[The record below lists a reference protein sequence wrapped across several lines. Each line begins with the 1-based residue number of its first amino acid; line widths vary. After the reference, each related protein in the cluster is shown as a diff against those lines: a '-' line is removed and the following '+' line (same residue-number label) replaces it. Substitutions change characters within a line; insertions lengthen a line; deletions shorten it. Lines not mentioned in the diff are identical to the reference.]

1 MIRSMTA
8 FGRGESAR
16 SDMQL
21 VVEMRSLNNRY
32 RDIIVKLPRSL
43 QFLEEDIRNTLA
55 GVVQRGRVEVA
66 VQSIANGEER
76 PGRLELNEPVVKA
89 YLAVFDRLSEEFGM
103 PRDIRMDRFCLL
115 NDVIVRKPEELDET
129 GIRTCASEAMEQAV
143 AAFEAM
149 RTREG
154 VAIEADFNTRLDL
167 LSQYAEQVAESAP
180 QVAELYRRRLKE
192 HIGKILGETEL
203 DEGRLAQEVA
213 LFAERADITEELVR
227 LRSHL
232 EQFKI
237 YLGSVEAVGRRLDF
251 LLQEMHREINTLS
264 AKASDSGISR
274 LVVEMKSELEK
285 IREQVQNVE

>member
-8 FGRGESAR
+8 FGRGESTGG
-16 SDMQL
+16 DMQL
-21 VVEMRSLNNRY
+21 VVEMRSVNNRY
-32 RDIIVKLPRSL
+32 RDMVIKLPKSL
-43 QFLEEDIRNTLA
+43 QFLEEGLRNRL
-55 GVVQRGRVEVA
+55 GGFIQRGRVEVA

-115 NDVIVRKPEELDET
+115 SDVIVRKPEELDEKA
-129 GIRTCASEAMEQAV
+129 IEDCAGEALEQAV
-143 AAFEAM
+143 AAFETM
-149 RTREG
+149 RVREG
-154 VAIEADFNTRLDL
+154 AAMEADFNTRLDL
-167 LSQYAEQVAESAP
+167 LSKYAVQVAESAP
-180 QVAELYRRRLKE
+180 QVAEFYRRRLKD
-192 HIGKILGETEL
+192 HIAKVLGEMEL

-232 EQFKI
+232 DQFRT
-237 YLGSVEAVGRRLDF
+237 YLGADEAVGRRLDF
-251 LLQEMHREINTLS
+251 LLQEMHREVNTLS

-274 LVVEMKSELEK
+274 IVVEMKSELEK